1 MVGETNEERRRIKN
15 DFSLAI
21 AELWHGQGFR
31 ESHPVYAELHEAGK
45 ELEADME
52 KSFLFEWN
60 IVDIDE
66 SHIYVTNKFNGHRY
80 HVSVIY
86 PAALYV
92 DVFRIE
98 DDGTEKKHSHRLIL
112 IFIKKNIIKYP
123 IRH

>member
-1 MVGETNEERRRIKN
+1 MVGETNEEWRRVKT

-31 ESHPVYAELHEAGK
+31 ESNPVYAELQEAGK

-52 KSFLFEWN
+52 KRYNFEWN

-98 DDGTEKKHSHRLIL
+98 DDGTEKKA
-112 IFIKKNIIKYP
+112 FP
-123 IRH
+123 